1 MKELIS
7 QLPHSLG
14 PSSVNQSGRCVSHN
28 PQFSQILMSDDRTH
42 IFTQ

>member
-14 PSSVNQSGRCVSHN
+14 PSSVNQSGHN